1 MGLAYWVVGPRR
13 WAIKLGGAVRS
24 YSINHRVVPSSGIA
38 MKKGS
43 ASFKRSFFN
52 SGACL
57 LPNDS
62 ARKLYSENLFELMA
76 LVRRSFSA
84 SRC

>member
-1 MGLAYWVVGPRR
+1 M
-13 WAIKLGGAVRS
+13 KLGGAIGS
-24 YSINHRVVPSSGIA
+24 YSISHSVVPSSGIA
-38 MKKGS
+38 LEKGS
-43 ASFKRSFFN
+43 ACSKRFFSN